1 MAKLSDFSIKS
12 TLNCKGR
19 LLSLQQPVVM
29 GILNITPDSF
39 FDGGTLSSADAAL
52 QRAGEMISQ
61 GASIL
66 DIGGYST
73 RPGAGDVPVF
83 EELARIIPVIE
94 GIAKKFPDCIISV
107 DTFRAQVARE
117 AVMSG
122 AHIVNDISG
131 GDDDP
136 LMFETVASL
145 KVPYILMHKK
155 GHIGT
160 MQQNPEYTDVVTE
173 VMDSFHPK
181 IMLLKQLGVSDV
193 VLDPGFGFGKT
204 ISHNFELLNRLDE
217 FHIFGLPVL
226 AGLSRKST
234 VYRTLGITA
243 KEALNGTTVVNT
255 IALLKGAHILRVHD
269 VKEAMECV
277 TLTTKLNG

>member
-19 LLSLQQPVVM
+19 LLSLEQPVVM

-39 FDGGTLSSADAAL
+39 FDGGTLHSSAAAM
-52 QRAGEMISQ
+52 QRAGEMISG

-73 RPGAGDVPVF
+73 RPGARDVPVR
-83 EELARIIPVIE
+83 EELTRIIPVIE
-94 GIAKKFPDCIISV
+94 GIAKNFPDCFISV

-117 AVMSG
+117 AIMAG
-122 AHIVNDISG
+122 AHIINDVSG

-136 LMFETVASL
+136 LMFETVASF

-155 GHIGT
+155 GHINT
-160 MQQNPEYTDVVTE
+160 MQQNPEYTNVVEE

-181 IMLLKQLGVSDV
+181 IHLLKQLGVSDV

-204 ISHNFELLNRLDE
+204 IEHNFELLNRLDE

-243 KEALNGTTVVNT
+243 KEALNGTTVLHT
-255 IALLKGAHILRVHD
+255 IALLKGAQILRAHD
-269 VKEAMECV
+269 VKEAMECI
-277 TLTTKLNG
+277 TLTSKLNG

>member
-39 FDGGTLSSADAAL
+39 FDGGTLSSTDAAL
-52 QRAGEMISQ
+52 QRAGEMISH

-66 DIGGYST
+66 DVGGYST

-107 DTFRAQVARE
+107 DTFRAQVARQ
-117 AVMSG
+117 AIMSG
-122 AHIVNDISG
+122 AHIINDISG

-160 MQQNPEYTDVVTE
+160 MQQNPEYADVVTE

-181 IMLLKQLGVSDV
+181 IHLLKQLGVSDV

>member
-66 DIGGYST
+66 DVGGYST
-73 RPGAGDVPVF
+73 RSGAGDVPVF

-107 DTFRAQVARE
+107 DTFRAQIARE

-122 AHIVNDISG
+122 AHVINDISG

>member
-1 MAKLSDFSIKS
+1 MAKLSDFSIKN

-19 LLSLQQPVVM
+19 LLSLQEPVVM
-29 GILNITPDSF
+29 GILNMTPDSF
-39 FDGGTLSSADAAL
+39 YEGGRTSNVDEAL
-52 QRAGEMISQ
+52 KRAEKMLQ
-61 GASIL
+61 EGATML

-73 RPGAGDVPVF
+73 RPGASDVPVF

-94 GIAKKFPDCIISV
+94 GIIKNFPDCFISV

-117 AVMSG
+117 AVMAG

-136 LMFETVASL
+136 LMFETIASL

-155 GHIGT
+155 GYVRN
-160 MQQNPEYTDVVTE
+160 MQKNPEYKDVVSE
-173 VMDSFHPK
+173 IINSFHPK
-181 IMLLKQLGVSDV
+181 IQMLKQLGISDV
-193 VLDPGFGFGKT
+193 ILDPGFGFGKT
-204 ISHNFELLNRLDE
+204 IAHNFQLLNRLNE

-234 VYRTLGITA
+234 IYRTLNISA
-243 KEALNGTTVVNT
+243 AEALNGTTVLNT
-255 IALLKGAHILRVHD
+255 IALLKEAKILRVHD
-269 VKEAMECV
+269 VKEAMECIKLI
-277 TLTTKLNG
+277 TNLNG

>member
-19 LLSLQQPVVM
+19 LLSVQQPVVM

-39 FDGGTLSSADAAL
+39 FDGGTLSTTDAAL

-61 GASIL
+61 GATIL
-66 DIGGYST
+66 DVGGYST

-83 EELARIIPVIE
+83 EELSRIIPVIE

-122 AHIVNDISG
+122 AHIINDISG

-160 MQQNPEYTDVVTE
+160 MQQNPEYVDVVTE

-181 IMLLKQLGVSDV
+181 IELLKQLGVSDV

-204 ISHNFELLNRLDE
+204 ITHNFELLNRLDE

-243 KEALNGTTVVNT
+243 REALNGTTVVNT

>member
-66 DIGGYST
+66 DVGGYST

>member
-39 FDGGTLSSADAAL
+39 FDGGTLSSTDAAL
-52 QRAGEMISQ
+52 QRAAEMISH

-66 DIGGYST
+66 DVGGYST
-73 RPGAGDVPVF
+73 RSGAGDVPVF

-94 GIAKKFPDCIISV
+94 GIAKKFPDCFISV

-122 AHIVNDISG
+122 AHIINDISG

-160 MQQNPEYTDVVTE
+160 MQQNPEYADVVTE

-243 KEALNGTTVVNT
+243 QEALNGTTVVNT

>member
-39 FDGGTLSSADAAL
+39 FDGGTLSSTDAAL
-52 QRAGEMISQ
+52 QRAGELISQ

-66 DIGGYST
+66 DVGGYST